1 MVPVRDG
8 KDRKELR
15 KGYDT
20 YLPADAANYDDWNE
34 LFQDVERLVEALPF
48 LKVIQPSQLYAQL
61 ATVDWQE
68 ALHNAKVKTHRHREL
83 HLVGRFCCRSP
94 AVVAP
99 SLALPPLL
107 VCAFKKELCPYGRGW
122 KVLLAGSDM
131 ATCLSFELMLVPVHI
146 LAWKMGCQEVL

>member
-34 LFQDVERLVEALPF
+34 LFQDVERLVEVLPF

-68 ALHNAKVKTHRHREL
+68 ALHNAKVKTPPTPRAAL
-83 HLVGRFCCRSP
+83 GGAFLLPLTGCGCSISCSPSSACLRFQKRI
-94 AVVAP
+94 V
-99 SLALPPLL
+99 PLWPRL
-107 VCAFKKELCPYGRGW
+107 EGLIGW
-122 KVLLAGSDM
+122 
-131 ATCLSFELMLVPVHI
+131 
-146 LAWKMGCQEVL
+146 Q

>member
-1 MVPVRDG
+1 MNTCEHHDGVPVRDG

-20 YLPADAANYDDWNE
+20 YLPADAANYDYWNE
-34 LFQDVERLVEALPF
+34 LFQDVERLVAALPF

-83 HLVGRFCCRSP
+83 HSWWGVFAAAHRLWLLHLLLSLLCLFAVSKKNCPMAEVGRSYW
-94 AVVAP
+94 
-99 SLALPPLL
+99 LAMTWRH
-107 VCAFKKELCPYGRGW
+107 V
-122 KVLLAGSDM
+122 
-131 ATCLSFELMLVPVHI
+131 
-146 LAWKMGCQEVL
+146 